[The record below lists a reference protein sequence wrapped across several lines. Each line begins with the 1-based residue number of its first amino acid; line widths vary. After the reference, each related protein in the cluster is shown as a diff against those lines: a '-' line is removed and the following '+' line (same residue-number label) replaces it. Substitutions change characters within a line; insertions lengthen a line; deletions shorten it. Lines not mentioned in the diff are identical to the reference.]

1 MHIKPRLILFCI
13 AFFLF
18 SVNLFAQSEKP
29 KVLGKHF
36 ILKIS
41 AGADYSTSTTI
52 LFFFKIPIYPQIACW
67 IETAQGTYVDTI
79 YVTSKGAKKNFFS
92 ASSSG
97 RPEAL
102 PVWYHIQQSKPINT
116 DAVTSATS
124 ANSAE
129 HESQSFD
136 QLKSGKYVVKVEINR
151 SYDYNDQYTRT
162 NSGVNGQPS
171 LIYRAE
177 IDIGDAVSS
186 AELVPFGVGSAD
198 GSDGSIRPGLD
209 GITTALKLIDKAE
222 IEYVTS
228 Q

>member
-1 MHIKPRLILFCI
+1 MHRRPVLFMLCI
-13 AFFLF
+13 ALF
-18 SVNLFAQSEKP
+18 SLGATLPAQTEDP
-29 KVLGKHF
+29 KIPGKHF

-41 AGADYSTSTTI
+41 AGADYSTSRTI
-52 LFFFKIPIYPQIACW
+52 LIFFKIPIYPQIACW
-67 IETAQGTYVDTI
+67 IETAEGKYIDTI
-79 YVTSKGAKKNFFS
+79 YVTAKGARKSFFS

-102 PVWYHIQQSKPINT
+102 PVWYHIQSGRINT

-124 ANSAE
+124 AGSAE
-129 HESQSFD
+129 HESVS
-136 QLKSGKYVVKVEINR
+136 LGELRPGKYVVKMEVNR
-151 SYDYNDQYTRT
+151 SYDYNDRYTRT

-177 IDIGDAVSS
+177 IDIGNSAAS
-186 AELVPFGVGSAD
+186 AELVPFGVGSPD
-198 GSDGSIRPGLD
+198 GSDGNVRPGLG

-222 IEYVTS
+222 IEYVAS